1 MSSTLSPID
10 FESSRQ
16 WAESIVSRLTL
27 DEKILLIGG
36 KDAFFT
42 HPVER
47 LGLTSVFFSDASQ
60 GVHLLEEF
68 KGIRYEKRLER
79 STQFPCMAML
89 AATWNRQLAMA
100 YAGAIGEECRAAGIP
115 VLLGPGMNI
124 YRHAQCGRNFEYLG
138 EDPFL
143 AAEMVRSYVKGLQ
156 SKGVIATLK
165 HFLANNTDYFRR
177 RSDSLV
183 DERAVREIYTP
194 AFRAG
199 IEAGARAVMTSYN
212 LFAGEWCGQS
222 REVIHG
228 LLRSELGFQWLVM
241 TDWWSVYDGV
251 KVIQSG
257 QDLEMPAHDAT
268 ADARRL
274 VEEGLVSEKDL
285 DRMVLSQLATFHS
298 MGSYDFRKDPECLEK
313 FEDHGAV
320 ALQAA
325 REGVVLLKNRDALLP
340 LSSTL
345 SRVLLTGSG
354 LDAPVVGGGSAK
366 VEGWGH
372 VSLKDAMLK
381 VWGGALCVVDHPD
394 EAGLREA
401 DAVVFNVVTEDSE
414 GWDRPFDLSPEVE
427 SAVRRAVRLNPR
439 TVVLINS
446 GSGIATSGWA
456 GDAGAILF
464 TWYHGQ
470 NGATAVAEILSGAV
484 CPSGKLPVSIEKRF
498 EDSPGS
504 GYLPEG
510 ESLYTGWQDELEK
523 TQPIHPL
530 RYEEGIF
537 VGYRWYEHKGI
548 DVQFPF
554 GHGLSFTEFEYSDL
568 RLERGNE
575 AHEVKLRV
583 SVRNCGTCA
592 GAEVVQVYVDDPE
605 SELERPKKE
614 LKGFQKVMLL
624 PDERKTVDI
633 VLERS
638 AFAYWHPE
646 RHDWYVE
653 PGLFR
658 VLVGSSS
665 ADIRLE
671 GTITLD

>member
-1 MSSTLSPID
+1 MSSPLSPID
-10 FESSRQ
+10 FESSRR
-16 WAESIVSRLTL
+16 WAESIVSYLTL

-138 EDPFL
+138 EDPYL
-143 AAEMVRSYVKGLQ
+143 AAEMVRSYVTGLQ

-268 ADARRL
+268 SDARRL

-313 FEDHGAV
+313 FGDHGAV
-320 ALQAA
+320 ALQTA

-345 SRVLLTGSG
+345 SRVLLTGAG

-372 VSLKDAMLK
+372 VSLRDAMLK
-381 VWGGALCVVDHPD
+381 VWGDALCVVEHPD

-456 GDAGAILF
+456 DEAGAILF

-504 GYLPEG
+504 GYMPEG

-554 GHGLSFTEFEYSDL
+554 GHGLSFTDFEYSDL
-568 RLERGNE
+568 RIRHGNQDP
-575 AHEVKLRV
+575 EVIV
-583 SVRNCGTCA
+583 SVCIRNCGPCA
-592 GAEVVQVYVDDPE
+592 GAEVVQVYVADPD

-624 PDERKTVDI
+624 PNERKTVDI

>member
-100 YAGAIGEECRAAGIP
+100 YAGAIGDECRAAGIP

-138 EDPFL
+138 EDPYL

-320 ALQAA
+320 SLQTA

-381 VWGGALCVVDHPD
+381 VWGDALCVVEHPD

-470 NGATAVAEILSGAV
+470 NGATAVAEVLSGAV

-510 ESLYTGWQDELEK
+510 ESLYSGWQDDLEK

-530 RYEEGIF
+530 QYEEGIF

-653 PGLFR
+653 PGVFR

>member
-138 EDPFL
+138 EDPYL
-143 AAEMVRSYVKGLQ
+143 AAEMVRSYVTGLQ

-320 ALQAA
+320 SLQTA

-372 VSLKDAMLK
+372 VSLREAMLK
-381 VWGGALCVVDHPD
+381 VWGDALCVVEHPD

-504 GYLPEG
+504 GYLPVG
-510 ESLYTGWQDELEK
+510 ESLYSGWQDELEK

>member
-1 MSSTLSPID
+1 MSSPLSPID
-10 FESSRQ
+10 FESSRR
-16 WAESIVSRLTL
+16 WAESIVSYLTL

-89 AATWNRQLAMA
+89 AATWNRDLAMA

-138 EDPFL
+138 EDPYL
-143 AAEMVRSYVKGLQ
+143 AAEMVRSYVTGLQ

-165 HFLANNTDYFRR
+165 HFLANNTDHFRR

-274 VEEGLVSEKDL
+274 VEEQYQRATEILETNRAALERLVN
-285 DRMVLSQLATFHS
+285 VL
-298 MGSYDFRKDPECLEK
+298 LEK
-313 FEDHGAV
+313 ETLQGQELDE
-320 ALQAA
+320 ALK
-325 REGVVLLKNRDALLP
+325 GVVVAGWGTEKQVSP
-340 LSSTL
+340 P
-345 SRVLLTGSG
+345 TG
-354 LDAPVVGGGSAK
+354 PVV
-366 VEGWGH
+366 
-372 VSLKDAMLK
+372 
-381 VWGGALCVVDHPD
+381 
-394 EAGLREA
+394 
-401 DAVVFNVVTEDSE
+401 
-414 GWDRPFDLSPEVE
+414 
-427 SAVRRAVRLNPR
+427 
-439 TVVLINS
+439 
-446 GSGIATSGWA
+446 
-456 GDAGAILF
+456 
-464 TWYHGQ
+464 
-470 NGATAVAEILSGAV
+470 
-484 CPSGKLPVSIEKRF
+484 PS
-498 EDSPGS
+498 
-504 GYLPEG
+504 
-510 ESLYTGWQDELEK
+510 
-523 TQPIHPL
+523 TQPA
-530 RYEEGIF
+530 
-537 VGYRWYEHKGI
+537 
-548 DVQFPF
+548 
-554 GHGLSFTEFEYSDL
+554 S
-568 RLERGNE
+568 
-575 AHEVKLRV
+575 
-583 SVRNCGTCA
+583 
-592 GAEVVQVYVDDPE
+592 
-605 SELERPKKE
+605 
-614 LKGFQKVMLL
+614 
-624 PDERKTVDI
+624 
-633 VLERS
+633 
-638 AFAYWHPE
+638 
-646 RHDWYVE
+646 
-653 PGLFR
+653 
-658 VLVGSSS
+658 
-665 ADIRLE
+665 
-671 GTITLD
+671 

>member
-1 MSSTLSPID
+1 M
-10 FESSRQ
+10 
-16 WAESIVSRLTL
+16 
-27 DEKILLIGG
+27 
-36 KDAFFT
+36 
-42 HPVER
+42 
-47 LGLTSVFFSDASQ
+47 
-60 GVHLLEEF
+60 
-68 KGIRYEKRLER
+68 
-79 STQFPCMAML
+79 
-89 AATWNRQLAMA
+89 
-100 YAGAIGEECRAAGIP
+100 
-115 VLLGPGMNI
+115 
-124 YRHAQCGRNFEYLG
+124 
-138 EDPFL
+138 
-143 AAEMVRSYVKGLQ
+143 
-156 SKGVIATLK
+156 
-165 HFLANNTDYFRR
+165 
-177 RSDSLV
+177 
-183 DERAVREIYTP
+183 
-194 AFRAG
+194 
-199 IEAGARAVMTSYN
+199 
-212 LFAGEWCGQS
+212 
-222 REVIHG
+222 IHG

-268 ADARRL
+268 AGARKL
-274 VEEGLVSEKDL
+274 VDDGLVSEADI
-285 DRMVLSQLATFHS
+285 DRMVISQLATFHS
-298 MGSYDFRKDPECLEK
+298 MGSYGFSKDPACLEK
-313 FEDHGAV
+313 FGDHGAV
-320 ALQAA
+320 ALQTA
-325 REGVVLLKNRDALLP
+325 REGVVLLKNRGALLP
-340 LSSTL
+340 LSSAL
-345 SRVLLTGSG
+345 GRVLLTGSG

-372 VSLKDAMLK
+372 VSLRDAMLK
-381 VWGGALCVVDHPD
+381 VWGDALSVVEDPD
-394 EAGLREA
+394 ETELREA
-401 DAVVFNVVTEDSE
+401 EAVVFNVVTEDSE
-414 GWDRPFDLSPEVE
+414 GWDRPFELDPKVE

-456 GDAGAILF
+456 GDAGAILY

-548 DVQFPF
+548 EVQFPF
-554 GHGLSFTEFEYSDL
+554 GHGLSYTNFEYSDL
-568 RLERGNE
+568 RIRHGNQDP
-575 AHEVKLRV
+575 EVIV
-583 SVRNCGTCA
+583 SVCIRNCGPCA
-592 GAEVVQVYVDDPE
+592 GAEVVQVYVADPD

-614 LKGFQKVMLL
+614 LKEFKKIMLAPGESSTVGFLL
-624 PDERKTVDI
+624 DSR
-633 VLERS
+633 

-646 RHDWYVE
+646 RRDWYVE
-653 PGLFR
+653 PGIFR

-665 ADIRLE
+665 VDIRLE